1 MTNDVETV
9 EQVCEEFKTPKY
21 TCKNCDFKICP
32 SINMFSDRVLAAHN
46 RELADEKRISGAVI
60 KSLRDKKLE
69 KDREVAEKDNEIASL
84 RAALEVVK
92 YALGESRIAICH
104 ICNIKHTCGHGT
116 AKFDPCC
123 IIKDIDSAIAA
134 IRGVGGAK

>member
-1 MTNDVETV
+1 MADININEVYEELKYLGELPETSRLIKDYLALR
-9 EQVCEEFKTPKY
+9 EADAKT
-21 TCKNCDFKICP
+21 
-32 SINMFSDRVLAAHN
+32 
-46 RELADEKRISGAVI
+46 
-60 KSLRDKKLE
+60 
-69 KDREVAEKDNEIASL
+69 

-123 IIKDIDSAIAA
+123 IIKHIDSAIAA
-134 IRGVGGAK
+134 IRGVGGAE

>member
-1 MTNDVETV
+1 MQPSEMTNEKILSLAELCFFEDHSVEEDQQT
-9 EQVCEEFKTPKY
+9 
-21 TCKNCDFKICP
+21 
-32 SINMFSDRVLAAHN
+32 AA
-46 RELADEKRISGAVI
+46 V
-60 KSLRDKKLE
+60 LRDYV
-69 KDREVAEKDNEIASL
+69 RMRRQIAEL

-123 IIKDIDSAIAA
+123 IIKHIDSAIAA
-134 IRGVGGAK
+134 IRGVGGAE